1 MVPPTSTPPSF
12 SPILLILDPFPF
24 CFSLEE
30 SRPLRD
36 NNKIKYNKI
45 NRNYD
50 IEIGQDK
57 LTVKRA
63 QEKAQDQTPT
73 HLPPIRNPIKNT
85 KLA

>member
-1 MVPPTSTPPSF
+1 MVSPTSTPPSF

-24 CFSLEE
+24 CFSLQE

-50 IEIGQDK
+50 IEIGKDK

-63 QEKAQDQTPT
+63 QEKAQESDTHSFTP
-73 HLPPIRNPIKNT
+73 HQESY
-85 KLA
+85 